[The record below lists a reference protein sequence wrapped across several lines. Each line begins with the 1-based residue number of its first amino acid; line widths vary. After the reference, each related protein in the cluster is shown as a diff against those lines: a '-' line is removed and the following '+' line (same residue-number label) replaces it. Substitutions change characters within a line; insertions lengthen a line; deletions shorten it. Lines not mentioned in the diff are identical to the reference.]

1 MSEVKVPLVAYRK
14 GSGFKIIWFAL
25 FKLFPVLLSISI
37 MWLVC
42 FILTQTDT
50 LEPGSRA
57 RTDVRIQVLNDA
69 PWFHFPYPFQ
79 FGMPTVTLSAVLG
92 MLAGVLACT
101 VESVSYYPTV
111 TKMCEAPA
119 PPVHMINRGIM
130 LEGVGCILAALWG
143 SGNGTNTFGENV
155 GAIGVTKIGS
165 RRVIQWAAVIMM
177 IQGVFGKFGALF
189 IIVPDPVVGGM
200 FMIMFGMIA
209 AFGISALQHV
219 DLKSARNLYI
229 IGVSLFV
236 PLVVCPWMQKH
247 PGYISTGIEMIDSTL
262 SVLLGTSILVG
273 GALGCILDHSIPGGD
288 LERGIVGWR
297 KEISLDTENTEETKV
312 YDIPY
317 VMDFLKR
324 FKVSYHLPFLP
335 TYGNKRE

>member
-1 MSEVKVPLVAYRK
+1 
-14 GSGFKIIWFAL
+14 
-25 FKLFPVLLSISI
+25 
-37 MWLVC
+37 
-42 FILTQTDT
+42 
-50 LEPGSRA
+50 
-57 RTDVRIQVLNDA
+57 
-69 PWFHFPYPFQ
+69 
-79 FGMPTVTLSAVLG
+79 
-92 MLAGVLACT
+92 
-101 VESVSYYPTV
+101 
-111 TKMCEAPA
+111 MCEAPA
-119 PPVHMINRGIM
+119 PPVHMINRGI
-130 LEGVGCILAALWG
+130 LIEGIGCILAAIWG

-200 FMIMFGMIA
+200 FMIMFGMIT

-236 PLVVCPWMQKH
+236 PLVVCPWMQEH
-247 PGYISTGIEMIDSTL
+247 PGYISTGIDTIDSTL

-273 GALGCILDHSIPGGD
+273 GALGCILDHSIPGTD
-288 LERGIVGWR
+288 IERGIIGWR
-297 KEISLDTENTEETKV
+297 KEISLDVGNSEETKC

-317 VMDFLKR
+317 VMNFLKK
-324 FKVSYHLPFLP
+324 FKISYHLPFLP
-335 TYGNKRE
+335 TYGRKRE